1 MYSVNDLER
10 GSKNLNTNI
19 PKYQDHLFVT
29 NSVGEEGA
37 LQECVC
43 ANKKGMVYLLDDWGM
58 GDTETRN
65 RKYAEPSRDH
75 LLRRDQHVEGSDEVD
90 LHPLSNQVGGHTRLM
105 VLNPSTI
112 CKPLNYREL
121 DFYQNIQDQDI
132 KMFVPK
138 YKGVMQATLCSGGKI
153 EKRYSPSFRDE
164 SSRPKTDRKRK
175 REDVLKMRVHHTGN
189 PKDVLKSISQSDN
202 TNKQYFLMLENIT
215 SHYTHPCILDLKMG
229 TRQHGDDASAEKR
242 SKQMAKCAASTSA
255 SLGVRLCG
263 MQVYQAESDIY
274 NKKDKYWG
282 RELNEEGF
290 KNALCTFFDNGFG
303 LRVSVVQQVIS
314 KLEQLRRVIEKQS
327 CYRFYSCSLLIVY
340 EGNGGIPILKPE
352 PCLEP
357 VYCESDC
364 TRESEESSREVPCC
378 YDADTSNSS
387 MDFNLSQEDVSQD
400 SHHRGF
406 GEAAARGAKYG
417 SFYPISEETVFLDSP
432 PTIPSITT
440 TSPLSIDSWMMYSN
454 SSSDE
459 YSLSG
464 HLNGISSN
472 EDTSDFEPCSPHKS
486 KHGCTLQ
493 FADLELEDEEDEELT
508 PTVSHKSLTKRLRVK
523 EGARGRSRS
532 STPAN
537 VDVRMIDFAHT
548 SFVTTADSSSSTV
561 VHQGP
566 DGGFLT
572 GLDSLKRLL
581 SQILAEG

>member
-1 MYSVNDLER
+1 
-10 GSKNLNTNI
+10 
-19 PKYQDHLFVT
+19 
-29 NSVGEEGA
+29 
-37 LQECVC
+37 
-43 ANKKGMVYLLDDWGM
+43 MVYLLDDWGM

-65 RKYAEPSRDH
+65 RKYAESSRD
-75 LLRRDQHVEGSDEVD
+75 LLRRDQHVDSCDEVD

-105 VLNPSTI
+105 LLNPSTI

-164 SSRPKTDRKRK
+164 SSRTKTDRKRK

-255 SLGVRLCG
+255 TLGVRLCG
-263 MQVYQAESDIY
+263 MQVYQAESEIY
-274 NKKDKYWG
+274 FKKDKYWG

-303 LRVSVVQQVIS
+303 LRVSVIQQVIS

-340 EGNGGIPILKPE
+340 EGNGGLPILKPE
-352 PCLEP
+352 PCFEP
-357 VYCESDC
+357 VFSDC
-364 TRESEESSREVPCC
+364 TRESSESSREVPCC

-387 MDFNLSQEDVSQD
+387 TDFNLSQDEVSQD

-417 SFYPISEETVFLDSP
+417 SFYPISEETVFMDSP
-432 PTIPSITT
+432 PSIPTITT
-440 TSPLSIDSWMMYSN
+440 TSPLPIDSWMMYSN

-459 YSLSG
+459 YS

-472 EDTSDFEPCSPHKS
+472 EDTSDFESCLPHKS
-486 KHGCTLQ
+486 SLQ
-493 FADLELEDEEDEELT
+493 FGQLELEDEEDEELT
-508 PTVSHKSLTKRLRVK
+508 PTVSHKNLTKRLRVK
-523 EGARGRSRS
+523 EQGCSRGKSRS
-532 STPAN
+532 GAPAN

-548 SFVTTADSSSSTV
+548 SFITRSEESSSGV
-561 VHQGP
+561 IHQGP

>member
-1 MYSVNDLER
+1 MRIEVF
-10 GSKNLNTNI
+10 
-19 PKYQDHLFVT
+19 QDMKREGKPFGRFVA
-29 NSVGEEGA
+29 NYVGEEGT
-37 LQECVC
+37 LQECIC

-65 RKYAEPSRDH
+65 RKYAEPSRD
-75 LLRRDQHVEGSDEVD
+75 LLRRDQHVDGCDEVD

-164 SSRPKTDRKRK
+164 SSRTKTDRKRK

-263 MQVYQAESDIY
+263 MQVYQAESQIY
-274 NKKDKYWG
+274 CKKDKYWG

-303 LRVSVVQQVIS
+303 LRVSVIQQVIS

-340 EGNGGIPILKPE
+340 EGNGGLPILKPE

-357 VYCESDC
+357 VFCESDC
-364 TRESEESSREVPCC
+364 TRASEESSREVPCC

-387 MDFNLSQEDVSQD
+387 MDFNLSQDEVSQD

-417 SFYPISEETVFLDSP
+417 SFFPISEETVFLDSP
-432 PTIPSITT
+432 PTIPTITT
-440 TSPLSIDSWMMYSN
+440 TSPLSIDSWMVYSN

-459 YSLSG
+459 YS
-464 HLNGISSN
+464 HINGMSSN
-472 EDTSDFEPCSPHKS
+472 DDTSDFETCLPRKN
-486 KHGCTLQ
+486 TLQ
-493 FADLELEDEEDEELT
+493 FADLELEDDEDEDLT
-508 PTVSHKSLTKRLRVK
+508 AAMSHKSLTKRIRVK
-523 EGARGRSRS
+523 EQSRGRSRS
-532 STPAN
+532 GAPAN

-548 SFVTTADSSSSTV
+548 SFVTTSDESSSGV